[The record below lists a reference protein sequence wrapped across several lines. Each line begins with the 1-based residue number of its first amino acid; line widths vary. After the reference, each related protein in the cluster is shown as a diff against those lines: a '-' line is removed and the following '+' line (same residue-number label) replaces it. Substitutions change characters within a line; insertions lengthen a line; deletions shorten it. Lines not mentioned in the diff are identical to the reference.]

1 MDRPG
6 FGRQLCRQ
14 ATSGTVRD
22 SISRLPW
29 SASASRSFRQ
39 EQLWYCLYPRPW
51 GRLRAGL
58 FLVPSGFFWYCQ
70 KGFVSALGR
79 PPLSFSSMHG
89 QSPKP
94 SALSRVL
101 SVSPRTWFLYSVVF
115 FQRFAL
121 WSEILKFLSSSLL
134 LVLKLSFSAFVS
146 SLPFSFS
153 SSVSLS
159 LDLSVSLSLCLSVA
173 QFLCFSSLPSLPSAF
188 PRPAWFPS
196 VSRFLSLSLSVCL
209 SACLPACLPACL
221 SVCLFFPLSPS
232 LSFQLLLCVSVFVS
246 LRLFVFLFYVSFNFF
261 VPSAL
266 TLDPKPKARKRIVR
280 R

>member
-209 SACLPACLPACL
+209 PACLPACL
-221 SVCLFFPLSPS
+221 LLSVCLSVFPSVTLSFFPATSVCLCLCVSPS
-232 LSFQLLLCVSVFVS
+232 LCLSVLC
-246 LRLFVFLFYVSFNFF
+246 LF
-261 VPSAL
+261 
-266 TLDPKPKARKRIVR
+266 
-280 R
+280 